1 MKHESSR
8 LAYEDIARA
17 KVAYTTRRV
26 DLRRA
31 RKLLSDGIAPSS
43 GDLLHARVARIGQQK
58 RIELT
63 NGRRARLFAGDEIVV
78 CYGNRYAP
86 HQFEA
91 VVPDSM
97 GPCHLVA
104 SGGIAGRVLSKH
116 DKMKEPTKLIPL
128 GILADSNG
136 KPLNLG
142 GFALRIRGGVR
153 PQPLTLVVAGT
164 AMDSGKTTTAAS
176 LIKGLT
182 ASGLKVGAAK
192 VTGTGAG
199 GDLWFMKDAGADPVL
214 DFVDA
219 GFASTYKVTPSQMD
233 EIVVLLNSHLR
244 NGPVDAIVLEVS
256 DGLYQE
262 EAAGLLSSVTFH
274 SMIDGIIFAANDAMG
289 ANAGVEWLW
298 ERQLPVLALSGVL
311 TSSPL
316 ATREV
321 QEAVGLPVLK
331 VKTLCEPA
339 IASIVEDL
347 LANRF
352 ATRAVSLRAV

>member
-1 MKHESSR
+1 MNDETSR
-8 LAYEDIARA
+8 LANDDIARA
-17 KVAYTTRRV
+17 KVAFTIRRV
-26 DLRRA
+26 DLGRA
-31 RKLLSDGIAPSS
+31 KKLLSDGIAPSS
-43 GDLLHARVARIGQQK
+43 GDLLLARVSRIGQQK

-63 NGRRARLFAGDEIVV
+63 NGRRARLFHGDKIVV

-91 VVPDSM
+91 VVPDTM

-104 SGGIAGRVLSKH
+104 AGGIAGRVLSKH

-128 GILADSNG
+128 GILANSKG
-136 KPLNLG
+136 RPLNLG
-142 GFALRIRGGVR
+142 DFALESHSGVR
-153 PQPLTLVVAGT
+153 PQPLTLAVAGT

-176 LIKGLT
+176 VIRGLT

-199 GDLWFMKDAGADPVL
+199 GDLWFMKDAGADPVF

-219 GFASTYKVTPSQMD
+219 GLPSTYRATPRQID
-233 EIVVLLNSHLR
+233 EIVALLNSHLR

-262 EAAGLLSSVTFH
+262 ETAGLFSSAAFQSIVH
-274 SMIDGIIFAANDAMG
+274 GIIFAANDAMG
-289 ANAGVEWLW
+289 AKTGVEWLW
-298 ERQLPVLALSGVL
+298 QRDLPVLALSGVL

-316 ATREV
+316 ATREA
-321 QEAVGLPVLK
+321 QEAVGLPILK
-331 VKTLCEPA
+331 VKTLCDPA
-339 IASIVEDL
+339 IASIVENL
-347 LANRF
+347 LASQL
-352 ATRAVSLRAV
+352 ATRSVTLRAV